1 VKGNAWTFATIWGLN
16 FITALIALPTAML
29 GWWLM
34 TGETFW
40 SFIAYQPE
48 FEPEPTRIGLSLI
61 SWSIGFIIWRIA
73 FIIVIIGV
81 GMFSFL
87 MTAVPVIYYTRDR
100 CPKLGEIV
108 SIIHSKLWRYI
119 YATFM
124 FGIVFIIGFFLC
136 IVPSILV
143 GLTWPIY
150 INYIVSTDL
159 SIRTSLS
166 KAFKGLRVG
175 GGPFL
180 MVSILLFLADIVAQ
194 AVLWGIPLLVVL
206 PMTTLYM
213 QNYIHHKG
221 LVRARELA

>member
-1 VKGNAWTFATIWGLN
+1 
-16 FITALIALPTAML
+16 
-29 GWWLM
+29 
-34 TGETFW
+34 
-40 SFIAYQPE
+40 
-48 FEPEPTRIGLSLI
+48 
-61 SWSIGFIIWRIA
+61 
-73 FIIVIIGV
+73 
-81 GMFSFL
+81 
-87 MTAVPVIYYTRDR
+87 
-100 CPKLGEIV
+100 
-108 SIIHSKLWRYI
+108 
-119 YATFM
+119 M